1 MRSLCFAK
9 LRLARA
15 ETSSSEIFNSLESA
29 SQSTILEELL
39 CRLTFDL
46 MIDAY
51 KERAERERENKE
63 KRE

>member
-1 MRSLCFAK
+1 
-9 LRLARA
+9 
-15 ETSSSEIFNSLESA
+15 
-29 SQSTILEELL
+29 LEELL

-63 KRE
+63 KER